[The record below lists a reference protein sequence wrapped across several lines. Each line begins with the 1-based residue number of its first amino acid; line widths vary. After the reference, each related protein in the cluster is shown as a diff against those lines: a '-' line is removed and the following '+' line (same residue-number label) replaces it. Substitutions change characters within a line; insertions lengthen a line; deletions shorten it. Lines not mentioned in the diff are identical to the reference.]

1 MYKAFGIVS
10 SSGRNIYVDG
20 MQEPQMVDALNYL
33 RDLYTNGI
41 LDPEFITTENA
52 TMREYVYTGKAACDI
67 DYVANYSN
75 YVIQSEA
82 AGAATDVQPIYML
95 VGPDGKGGGLNESIQ
110 TAWCISSEC
119 KDPEA
124 AMRVIEALATD
135 PEMHAAFY
143 YTGVEGVHYTIENG
157 QAVATEKAANSGYSI
172 KYNYLTDSFI
182 PDFSSLA
189 YQPDEKTKEILEVQK
204 AYTKEAMKLRG
215 DKQMIP
221 SNVST
226 LYDEAAASITST
238 WKEVVAQ
245 IILGSTSVEDGL
257 KSYKNFWDSVDGDT
271 MLKELNGQ

>member
-41 LDPEFITTENA
+41 LDQEFITTENA
-52 TMREYVYTGKAACDI
+52 TMSEYVYTAKAACDI

-124 AMRVIEALATD
+124 AMRVIEAIVTD
-135 PEMHAAFY
+135 PEMHTAFY
-143 YTGVEGVHYTIENG
+143 
-157 QAVATEKAANSGYSI
+157 
-172 KYNYLTDSFI
+172 
-182 PDFSSLA
+182 
-189 YQPDEKTKEILEVQK
+189 
-204 AYTKEAMKLRG
+204 
-215 DKQMIP
+215 
-221 SNVST
+221 ST
-226 LYDEAAASITST
+226 LSR
-238 WKEVVAQ
+238 
-245 IILGSTSVEDGL
+245 
-257 KSYKNFWDSVDGDT
+257 
-271 MLKELNGQ
+271 